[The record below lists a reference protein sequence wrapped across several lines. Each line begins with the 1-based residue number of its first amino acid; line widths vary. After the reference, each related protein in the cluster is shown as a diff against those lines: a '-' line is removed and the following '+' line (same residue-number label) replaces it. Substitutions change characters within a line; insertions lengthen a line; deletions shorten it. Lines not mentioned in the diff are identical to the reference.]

1 MGAGGW
7 EGEVGDLAVVEFG
20 ANLTGLAGAPVEEEM
35 EGRLTRN
42 EAGNWEMSGEEPRED
57 KLEAP
62 GAIAGTLLL
71 VVSNNVR
78 LVVVL
83 LPVAWLVIGRV
94 ANPVDVLEVIRPAE
108 GVGKAIVLWLPLCD
122 GCCDTLAGRL
132 GTVDG
137 LCFGGERISPAV
149 IGIPCTLGCAIV
161 PSRFN
166 DQPTGGVFRPFTA
179 RFPVPAIL
187 NPSPFVPP
195 IGALLGF

>member
-1 MGAGGW
+1 MGAGGG
-7 EGEVGDLAVVEFG
+7 EGEVGDLAAEAG

-42 EAGNWEMSGEEPRED
+42 EAGSWEMSGEEPRED

-71 VVSNNVR
+71 VSNNVR

-122 GCCDTLAGRL
+122 GCCDTLVGRL

-179 RFPVPAIL
+179 RLPDPAIL
-187 NPSPFVPP
+187 RPSPFVPP